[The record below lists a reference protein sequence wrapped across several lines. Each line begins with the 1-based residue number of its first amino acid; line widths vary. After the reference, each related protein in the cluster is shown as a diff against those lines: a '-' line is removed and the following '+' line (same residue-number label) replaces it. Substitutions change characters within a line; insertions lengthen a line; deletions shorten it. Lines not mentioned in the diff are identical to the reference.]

1 MWYILE
7 PSDLEKPG
15 KPEKKVDIISFQEN
29 HGKSWK
35 KVGLEENLREVFL
48 S

>member
-15 KPEKKVDIISFQEN
+15 KPEKKVDIISFQGN
-29 HGKSWK
+29 LGKIME
-35 KVGLEENLREVFL
+35 KVGKK
-48 S
+48 